1 MNVKVKLL
9 RENAKLPERMHPD
22 DAGADIYVCTMPEID
37 IEHNCWIYPTGFA
50 IEVPEGWFA
59 DIVGRS
65 SGYKKEIMVRR
76 GIVDSGYRGEVCVV
90 IYPVNPDILNVVYET
105 PPYEI
110 GERMAQLIISPCSL
124 ATFEQANELSEINNR
139 NGGFGST
146 NK

>member
-50 IEVPEGWFA
+50 IEVPEGVFA

-65 SGYKKEIMVRR
+65 SGYKKGVLVRR
-76 GIVDSGYRGEVCVV
+76 GIIDSGYRGEVCVI
-90 IYPVNPDILNVVYET
+90 IYPLNGNVAEQI
-105 PPYEI
+105 PPYKI
-110 GERMAQLIISPCSL
+110 GERMAQLIISPCYL
-124 ATFEQANELSEINNR
+124 ATVEQANELSEINNR

>member
-65 SGYKKEIMVRR
+65 SGYKKGVLARR
-76 GIVDSGYRGEVCVV
+76 GIIDSGYRGEVCV
-90 IYPVNPDILNVVYET
+90 ILYPLNGNVVEQIS
-105 PPYEI
+105 PYEI